1 MTSKQI
7 LEFQKW
13 LASND
18 ASTYVDIT
26 EKVNDIAQTAL
37 DALQRVEEVEKK
49 QKDFWYKLN
58 SMTGY
63 IEGMLA
69 GKKFPEI
76 SDTLKE
82 INEFLDENK

>member
-49 QKDFWYKLN
+49 TKRLLVQ
-58 SMTGY
+58 
-63 IEGMLA
+63 A
-69 GKKFPEI
+69 Q
-76 SDTLKE
+76 
-82 INEFLDENK
+82 

>member
-1 MTSKQI
+1 
-7 LEFQKW
+7 
-13 LASND
+13 
-18 ASTYVDIT
+18 
-26 EKVNDIAQTAL
+26 
-37 DALQRVEEVEKK
+37 
-49 QKDFWYKLN
+49 
-58 SMTGY
+58 MTGY